1 MPPKRS
7 KRTYQNDIKINA
19 IAKKYSDLD
28 LQHKPES
35 EVDETTETDI
45 KINAIDKK
53 YKIPKIRK
61 PKPESEVDETDL
73 DTSAFNSSIH
83 SEASDNENEVM
94 ETNIPSTNL
103 EDKMKFKIC
112 HNNKAVIGL
121 EHESKFYFK
130 GKILIKVIRRICR
143 LERYE
148 KVI

>member
-1 MPPKRS
+1 MPPK

-53 YKIPKIRK
+53 YKITKIIK
-61 PKPESEVDETDL
+61 PKPESEVDETTETEL

-94 ETNIPSTNL
+94 DTNIPSIIL
-103 EDKMKFKIC
+103 KI
-112 HNNKAVIGL
+112 K
-121 EHESKFYFK
+121 
-130 GKILIKVIRRICR
+130 
-143 LERYE
+143 
-148 KVI
+148 